1 MGRPATPAAARGCF
15 GLTRLKIRIIAL
27 GHRMPQWVRDVTQEY
42 TQRMPREMPVALIEL
57 KPEARSGGRTT
68 EQVLETE
75 AQRILSALPDHGM
88 TLYALD
94 EHGTPWSTHDLAKA
108 MQTALPQGTDLYFV
122 IGSADGLHPRIK
134 QRAQSL
140 LSLSRMTLP
149 HGMARAIL
157 VEQLYRAAMI
167 LKGHPYHRE

>member
-1 MGRPATPAAARGCF
+1 MGRRLAPVAARGLF
-15 GLTRLKIRIIAL
+15 GLTHLRIRIIAL
-27 GHRMPQWVRDVTQEY
+27 GHRMPQWVREAIQEY
-42 TQRMPREMPVALIEL
+42 GPRMPREMPVEVIEL
-57 KPEARSGGRTT
+57 KPETRHGGRTT
-68 EQVLETE
+68 EQILEME
-75 AQRILSALPDHGM
+75 SQRILAAVPEQAMLI
-88 TLYALD
+88 ALD
-94 EHGTPWSTHDLAKA
+94 ERGVPWSTQELAGTIA
-108 MQTALPQGTDLYFV
+108 GVLPQGIDLYFV

-134 QRAQSL
+134 QRARTL